1 MVTLAGCAAAGSD
14 IVGEPSGSER
24 GAQHAPVDAPAPT
37 TEHPHARQPTVDADR
52 LAEIAAY
59 RSVREPV
66 AVAEPTHIAIPAIDV
81 RSDLERLDRDSDGA
95 ITVPAT
101 WDAAGWYAPGVRP
114 GQRGPAVILGHVDSQ
129 DGPAVFYRLRDLE
142 HGDEVTVTRRDGS
155 RVTFVV
161 DRIERHA
168 KTRFPTDDVYLPTA
182 APTLRLVTCGGT
194 FDRDN
199 GHYRDNLVV
208 FADMVTD

>member
-1 MVTLAGCAAAGSD
+1 MVTLAGCAAAD
-14 IVGEPSGSER
+14 NFGEPSGIEYS
-24 GAQHAPVDAPAPT
+24 AQQAPADTPAPT
-37 TEHPHARQPTVDADR
+37 TERPSAPQPTVDADR

-81 RSDLERLDRDSDGA
+81 HSDLERLGRDRDGGIA
-95 ITVPAT
+95 GPIE

-114 GQRGPAVILGHVDSQ
+114 GQRGPAVILGHVDSH

-142 HGDEVTVTRRDGS
+142 RGEEVTVTRRDGS
-155 RVTFVV
+155 TVTFAV
-161 DRIERHA
+161 DRIERHP

-194 FDRDN
+194 FDRAS